1 MANLRRS
8 PYLPSRRLRSS
19 RSSRSRSS
27 WPIIFTLGCIVA
39 FSAVSLFYVAH
50 STVWNEALHKL
61 DIQKNNLDQSH
72 LPPAP
77 PPPRVDKQQQLQ
89 QRQGSEN
96 NNLRAPK
103 KDDED
108 SYPGKRNY
116 NILFIYWSLFT
127 FYVPLN
133 IIFDGHTSSYNAKHC
148 TSLVL
153 YCSNSPS
160 LNTLL

>member
-1 MANLRRS
+1 MTNLPRS
-8 PYLPSRRLRSS
+8 PYSPSRRLRSS
-19 RSSRSRSS
+19 RSSRSRS

-39 FSAVSLFYVAH
+39 FSAISLFYVAH

-61 DIQKNNLDQSH
+61 DIQKKNLDQSH

-77 PPPRVDKQQQLQ
+77 PPPRRVDKQQQLQ

-108 SYPGKRNY
+108 SYSGKRNY
-116 NILFIYWSLFT
+116 NILFIYWSL
-127 FYVPLN
+127 VRCLN
-133 IIFDGHTSSYNAKHC
+133 IMSNISPYNAKHC
-148 TSLVL
+148 TSII
-153 YCSNSPS
+153 
-160 LNTLL
+160 LL

>member
-1 MANLRRS
+1 MA

-19 RSSRSRSS
+19 RSSRSRS

-39 FSAVSLFYVAH
+39 FSAISLFYVAH

-61 DIQKNNLDQSH
+61 DIQKKNLDQSH
-72 LPPAP
+72 LPPP
-77 PPPRVDKQQQLQ
+77 LPRVDKQQQLQ

-103 KDDED
+103 NDDED

-116 NILFIYWSLFT
+116 NILLCIYWSSFFT

-148 TSLVL
+148 TSII
-153 YCSNSPS
+153 
-160 LNTLL
+160 LL